1 VTDSPGRP
9 PTRWALGGTAT
20 SQGYGRHFARLV
32 DDGADL
38 EGEAR
43 LADALAPRRARI
55 LDVGAGMG
63 RVTAALTA
71 RGHTVV
77 GVEPDAALVAQA
89 RETYPH
95 IDVLHADALDLAP
108 PLLEGRPHAFD
119 LVVLVGNV
127 MVFLAEG
134 TERLVLS
141 AVRRVLA
148 PGGRVLVGFHPH
160 GAPAGSR
167 EYPPEE
173 FVADAGAAGLAVHL
187 RAGSYELH
195 PPNDDYAVWVLGPE
209 GG

>member
-1 VTDSPGRP
+1 VTDVPARP
-9 PTRWALGGTAT
+9 PTRWARGGAAT

-43 LADALAPRRARI
+43 LADALVPRAARI

-63 RVTAALTA
+63 RVTAALGA

-77 GVEPDAALVAQA
+77 GVEPDADLVAQA
-89 RETYPH
+89 RTTYPG

-108 PLLEGRPHAFD
+108 ALVGDPFD
-119 LVVLVGNV
+119 LAVLVGNV

-134 TERLVLS
+134 TERHVLS

-148 PGGRVLVGFHPH
+148 PAGRVLVGFHPS

-173 FVADAGAAGLAVHL
+173 FVADAAASGLVVHL
-187 RAGSYELH
+187 RASTYELH
-195 PPNDDYAVWVLGPE
+195 PPSDDYTVWVLGLAD
-209 GG
+209 GS

>member
-1 VTDSPGRP
+1 VTDPSDRP
-9 PTRWALGGTAT
+9 PTRWAQGGEPT
-20 SQGYGRHFARLV
+20 SQAYGRHFARLV

-43 LADALAPRRARI
+43 LADALVTRGARI

-63 RVTAALTA
+63 RVTAALA
-71 RGHTVV
+71 GRGHAVV

-89 RETYPH
+89 RETYPG
-95 IDVLHADALDLAP
+95 IDVVHADALDVTPSLVGGPVDLA
-108 PLLEGRPHAFD
+108 
-119 LVVLVGNV
+119 VLVGNV

-134 TERLVLS
+134 TERAVLS

-148 PGGRVLVGFHPH
+148 PRGRVLAGFHPH

-173 FVADAGAAGLAVHL
+173 FVADAAAAGLVVHL
-187 RAGSYELH
+187 RAGTYELH
-195 PPNDDYAVWVLGPE
+195 PPSDDYAVWVLGRDE
-209 GG
+209 DA